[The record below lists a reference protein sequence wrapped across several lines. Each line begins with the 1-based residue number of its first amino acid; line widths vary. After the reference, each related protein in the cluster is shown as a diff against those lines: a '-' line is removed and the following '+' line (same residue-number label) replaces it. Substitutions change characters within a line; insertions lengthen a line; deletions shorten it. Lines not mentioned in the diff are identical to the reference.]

1 VKANTA
7 RRYRLYPDGGQA
19 DRLTEWSHTC
29 RAVWNTALT
38 QRIWAYRS
46 ARRVTLRAVDQCA
59 ELTETRAEH
68 DWLRDLPAQSAQQ
81 VLRHL
86 DDAYANFWNP
96 QHPAGFPQF
105 KRKRHGCGVPFPGQ
119 AVQVRRTGRNS
130 AQVRLP
136 KLGWVRLRLSRPLG
150 GTVRNATVS
159 RDGLGWH
166 ISFGVHIPEPQ
177 QRPVNTGPPVGVDVG
192 IACSVF
198 LSTEDTQRQR
208 PDTLTPGEQHRLRGL
223 EQRKARQ
230 VTYAKKHN
238 GGKYSNRLG
247 RTIAQIG
254 AVKARQTR
262 RRADWNHKLT
272 TDLANSHGLIAVEDL
287 RVSSM
292 VRSARGTVEQ
302 PGRNVTQ
309 KAGLNRSIA
318 DQGWFAI
325 RRQLGYKTRRSGG
338 ALVAV
343 SAPGSSQTCT
353 ACGVRDPE
361 SRQGC
366 GRLFACVHCGH
377 TDHADRNAARTIL
390 DRALSTD
397 QALST
402 AGRKH
407 APGRGAGPAAS
418 GRGRPQ
424 STRSPHR
431 GQAPARAAGCV
442 NQPPDR
448 SMTGRNL
455 PPSAS
460 GGRGRQSIHPPFI
473 IIGWSTAC
481 IPNGSWTAESGVR

>member
-7 RRYRLYPDGGQA
+7 RKYRLYPDRGQA
-19 DRLTEWSHTC
+19 ERLTEWSHTC
-29 RAVWNTALT
+29 RAVWNTALA

-59 ELTETRAEH
+59 EFTEARAEH

-96 QHPAGFPQF
+96 QHPAEFPQF
-105 KRKRHGCGVPFPGQ
+105 KRKHQGCGVPFPGQ
-119 AVQVRRTGRNS
+119 AVQVRKVSRRM

-166 ISFGVHIPEPQ
+166 ISFGVHIPEPE
-177 QRPVNTGPPVGVDVG
+177 QRPVNTGEPVGVDVG

-208 PDTLTPGEQHRLRGL
+208 PDTLTPGEKRRLRGL

-230 VTYAKKHN
+230 MAYAKKYN
-238 GGKYSNRLG
+238 GGKYSNRLR
-247 RTIAQIG
+247 RTIDRIA
-254 AVKARQTR
+254 ALKARQAR
-262 RRADWNHKLT
+262 RRGDWNHKLT
-272 TDLANSHGLIAVEDL
+272 TDLAKNHSLVAVENL
-287 RVSSM
+287 RVKSM
-292 VRSARGTVEQ
+292 SRSAKGTVEQ
-302 PGRNVTQ
+302 PGRNVKQ

-318 DQGWFAI
+318 DQGWFEI
-325 RRQLGYKTRRSGG
+325 RRQLGYKTRRHGG
-338 ALVAV
+338 ELIAV
-343 SAPGSSQTCT
+343 PAPGSSQTCN

-377 TDHADRNAARTIL
+377 TEHADRNAALTIL
-390 DRALSTD
+390 DRAF
-397 QALST
+397 ST
-402 AGRKH
+402 AGW
-407 APGRGAGPAAS
+407 AGPAGS
-418 GRGRPQ
+418 GTGRPQ
-424 STRSPHR
+424 STRSPK
-431 GQAPARAAGCV
+431 
-442 NQPPDR
+442 
-448 SMTGRNL
+448 
-455 PPSAS
+455 
-460 GGRGRQSIHPPFI
+460 GRGTRTGSRLREPT
-473 IIGWSTAC
+473 SRTA
-481 IPNGSWTAESGVR
+481 A